1 MIYKLIRDSQSM
13 YGEMIYKLI
22 RDSGQSMYREMIYK
36 LIRNSQ
42 SICVFSQAVLFHA
55 PHPLSTHQPPTNNPT
70 LKNYYILNPSIHI
83 DLY

>member
-22 RDSGQSMYREMIYK
+22 RDS
-36 LIRNSQ
+36 Q

-55 PHPLSTHQPPTNNPT
+55 PHPPSTHHPPTNHPP